1 MKEDNHLLTLTKC
14 ADQRL
19 SEDPDKEIQNALL
32 INRNEEQAIWAL
44 LHSLGITEN
53 YVGSSQLVYAV
64 RLAQEKPERLASVT
78 KELYPEVAKAFHTS
92 WQCVERN
99 IRTVIEL
106 AWNLDAGRV
115 LELEEFPLSK
125 RPRPTQFISL
135 LLNQLN
141 KMEAAYTL

>member
-1 MKEDNHLLTLTKC
+1 MEKENRVYTLTEC

-19 SEDPDKEIQNALL
+19 PGAPNGESKDMPPIDWSG
-32 INRNEEQAIWAL
+32 EQAVWNL
-44 LHSLGITEN
+44 LYSLGITGN
-53 YVGSSQLVYAV
+53 YVGSAQLAYAV
-64 RLAQEKPERLASVT
+64 RLARENPDRLSSVT

-106 AWNLDAGRV
+106 SWNLDPGRISD
-115 LELEEFPLSK
+115 LEGFPLSK

-141 KMEAAYTL
+141 QMESTYTS

>member
-1 MKEDNHLLTLTKC
+1 MKEDNPIHTITKC
-14 ADQRL
+14 ADQR
-19 SEDPDKEIQNALL
+19 SPGAPDRESKDMLL
-32 INRNEEQAIWAL
+32 MNRNEEQAIWAL
-44 LHSLGITEN
+44 LHSFGITEN

-106 AWNLDAGRV
+106 AWNLDASRI
-115 LELEEFPLSK
+115 LDLEEFPLPK

-141 KMEAAYTL
+141 KI

>member
-1 MKEDNHLLTLTKC
+1 MEKENRIDWFTEC
-14 ADQRL
+14 ADQR
-19 SEDPDKEIQNALL
+19 SPGASDGESKDMLL
-32 INRNEEQAIWAL
+32 INRNEEQTILAL

-53 YVGSSQLVYAV
+53 YVGSSQLVCAV
-64 RLAQEKPERLASVT
+64 RLAQEKPELLSSVT

-106 AWNLDAGRV
+106 AWKLDPDRISA
-115 LELEEFPLSK
+115 LEEFPLTK

-141 KMEAAYTL
+141 KIESTYTL